1 MGSYNFLT
9 LKSSR
14 SDLLKPES
22 FRGSVVDTSNNE
34 QPRGGVNR
42 WESGDIET
50 RSMTWR
56 MKKKSAPCSAI
67 WSCDQ
72 MQVRFVCAWSEVW
85 TDVYP
90 FKKIEKAF
98 EKTLKGL
105 KLNILKLL
113 KLWYMTFRSF
123 FGVAN
128 GYQLYIFSNHLEG
141 CSPCLNLPD
150 GDSQQLGLRHAGPW
164 EFVVP
169 ADIFLASLGAQ

>member
-22 FRGSVVDTSNNE
+22 FWGSVVDTSNFMSAPDAPTGGFPQIVIICCWNGIPKKDE
-34 QPRGGVNR
+34 QPRAQGPGVNR

-72 MQVRFVCAWSEVW
+72 MQVRFVCAWSPEVW

-105 KLNILKLL
+105 KHIK
-113 KLWYMTFRSF
+113 TFKTVVHDFSIF
-123 FGVAN
+123 FW
-128 GYQLYIFSNHLEG
+128 G
-141 CSPCLNLPD
+141 CQWLP
-150 GDSQQLGLRHAGPW
+150 AIY
-164 EFVVP
+164 F
-169 ADIFLASLGAQ
+169 F